1 MEVGQANLYDRMVK
15 SAPLE
20 QAEVADYIAQVASG
34 VAYLHGLGVM
44 HRDIKPENIIM
55 LGGCLKICDFGW
67 SIRTTE
73 PRRTLCGTLDYLS
86 P

>member
-1 MEVGQANLYDRMVK
+1 MKD
-15 SAPLE
+15 APIE
-20 QAEVADYIAQVASG
+20 ENIVADYIEQVASG

-67 SIRTTE
+67 SIRTTK

-86 P
+86 PEVSNR